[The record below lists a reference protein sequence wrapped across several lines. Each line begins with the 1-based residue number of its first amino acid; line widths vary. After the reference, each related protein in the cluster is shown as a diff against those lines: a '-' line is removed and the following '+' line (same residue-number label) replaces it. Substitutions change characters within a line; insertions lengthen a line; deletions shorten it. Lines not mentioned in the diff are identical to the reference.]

1 MPRVHMDRDYSF
13 IDADQNR
20 RTLPRGWT
28 GEVTT
33 KVAKDIEK
41 SSAGRIVKPTGPK
54 KDSDAADLKAELARI
69 QKVNAELED
78 RLKRLESD
86 LKAANDRAGK
96 LEEAGRGLAEDL
108 AKVQKQRDEALIEMD
123 RLGGLLAVSADAAGD
138 DDGADPGDPQA

>member
-28 GEVTT
+28 GDVAT

-54 KDSDAADLKAELARI
+54 KDSDAADLKAELAKI
-69 QKVNAELED
+69 QKINADLEE
-78 RLKRLESD
+78 RMKRLESD
-86 LKAANDRAGK
+86 LKAANERAGK

-108 AKVQKQRDEALIEMD
+108 AKAERERDDALIEMD
-123 RLGGLLAVSADAAGD
+123 RLGGLLAAADVAAGD
-138 DDGADPGDPQA
+138 GDGADPGEPQA